1 MVQIIRSV
9 TVHRVQTRDLP
20 RLSCGVFVWNVGKNR
35 SCAVFEQVE
44 NGGIESGSKGLAREG
59 MKNGPS
65 ECVERKSQRGRERK
79 QAEKGG
85 NGLGFGL
92 GKGLRSL
99 RLIHSICCYSVDFA
113 ADVGT
118 AALLVEIEADREVSV
133 EIDAVIHV
141 KTADNT
147 KHTIAESTSIWN
159 TRGVGSSAS
168 FHSDAWSFRTAGR
181 LGRMYLDS
189 ERESPTPLNAIKPFP
204 RAARALVAW

>member
-1 MVQIIRSV
+1 MRGAKEPTWAGKEAGGERREWPGFRARKGASV
-9 TVHRVQTRDLP
+9 PAFH
-20 RLSCGVFVWNVGKNR
+20 KN
-35 SCAVFEQVE
+35 
-44 NGGIESGSKGLAREG
+44 
-59 MKNGPS
+59 
-65 ECVERKSQRGRERK
+65 
-79 QAEKGG
+79 
-85 NGLGFGL
+85 
-92 GKGLRSL
+92 
-99 RLIHSICCYSVDFA
+99 SICWYSVDFA

-147 KHTIAESTSIWN
+147 QHTMAESTSIWN

-181 LGRMYLDS
+181 LGRMCPDL

>member
-65 ECVERKSQRGRERK
+65 IGVERKSQRGRERK
-79 QAEKGG
+79 QAKKGR

-99 RLIHSICCYSVDFA
+99 RLTSFD
-113 ADVGT
+113 
-118 AALLVEIEADREVSV
+118 LLV
-133 EIDAVIHV
+133 
-141 KTADNT
+141 
-147 KHTIAESTSIWN
+147 
-159 TRGVGSSAS
+159 
-168 FHSDAWSFRTAGR
+168 
-181 LGRMYLDS
+181 LGRFRCRRRDCCPPCRDRS
-189 ERESPTPLNAIKPFP
+189 RPGSFG
-204 RAARALVAW
+204 